1 MKVVIIGAGIGG
13 LVCAISCR
21 RDGLEVVVLEQAAS
35 LQPVSIMLMHLEAED
50 LRGTLTAWAQ

>member
-21 RDGLEVVVLEQAAS
+21 REGLEVVVLEQAPA
-35 LQPVSIMLMHLEAED
+35 LQPVSAIWMQREAGK
-50 LRGTLTAWAQ
+50 LKGPLIAWVL